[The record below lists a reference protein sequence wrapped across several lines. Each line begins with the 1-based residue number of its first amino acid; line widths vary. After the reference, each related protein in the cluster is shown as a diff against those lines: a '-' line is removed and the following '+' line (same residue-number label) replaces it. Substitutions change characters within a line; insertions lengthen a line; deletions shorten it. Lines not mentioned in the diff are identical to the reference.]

1 MDENLIK
8 LIGCF
13 DYDRMKKQ
21 CQKYDLTKVTEI
33 DNKSE
38 EQLETYE
45 MTPEEEIKW
54 LRQCVSDLQQER
66 DEYKQI
72 IDKAIEYIK
81 NTNFWGI
88 YEDTPMEEV
97 KYGEELLE
105 ILKESDNNE

>member
-38 EQLETYE
+38 EQLETCE
-45 MTPEEEIKW
+45 MTTEEEIKW
-54 LRQCVSDLQQER
+54 LRKCISDLQKER
-66 DEYKQI
+66 DGYKQI
-72 IDKAIEYIK
+72 IDKAIDKLYC
-81 NTNFWGI
+81 WS
-88 YEDTPMEEV
+88 
-97 KYGEELLE
+97 E
-105 ILKESDNNE
+105 ILQFEFKTKMLDILKGDSNE